1 MRPAIARAEGK
12 LEPEKAA
19 RVHLT
24 PTTTGVHPCAPRPAR
39 PAALCIGCTDKLE
52 ITSRLGRGAFAV
64 VYKGKMGVR
73 EVAVKVLTTPDDLNS
88 QPNEAAKLA
97 YNLFCREAKVLK
109 TLGHHACVPAI
120 FG

>member
-1 MRPAIARAEGK
+1 
-12 LEPEKAA
+12 
-19 RVHLT
+19 
-24 PTTTGVHPCAPRPAR
+24 
-39 PAALCIGCTDKLE
+39 
-52 ITSRLGRGAFAV
+52 
-64 VYKGKMGVR
+64 MGVR